1 MRTSLN
7 QQIQS
12 SLMFTN
18 VASQKLM
25 AAQNHAASGK
35 RIMKP
40 SDDVPGTNRA
50 LSLRSSINTV
60 NQFAD
65 NVTVSKPL
73 VDVTEG
79 ALGDMAQVIH
89 RIRDLTIE
97 AAKSDYT
104 DDASTTQ
111 HVAEL
116 NGLMGQLVD
125 IANTKFG
132 DQYIFSGTATS
143 TPPVQANPG
152 PIPDPAVQPYI
163 YAGNN
168 GVRMVQVLS
177 WVSLPVNIPG
187 NRVLNFDTG
196 GGNPAGAGS
205 TDVFTMVKNLGDA
218 ISGGNVDQ
226 ISAQLK
232 NIDKNFDNV
241 LGCQAQIG
249 SWQSRMEGAQ
259 TTLSDTRDRLKQMLS
274 DTEDI
279 DLPTAIVELKS
290 QENVYQTALMIT
302 ARMLNLSLASIN
314 Q

>member
-1 MRTSLN
+1 MRTSLS

-12 SLMFTN
+12 SLIFTN
-18 VASQKLM
+18 AASQKLTD
-25 AAQNHAASGK
+25 AQNHAASGK

-73 VDVTEG
+73 VDATEG
-79 ALGDMAQVIH
+79 ALGDMAQVI
-89 RIRDLTIE
+89 RKIRDLAVG
-97 AAKSDYT
+97 AAEDDYSGS
-104 DDASTTQ
+104 ASST
-111 HVAEL
+111 HVADL
-116 NGLMGQLVD
+116 DGLMSQLVD
-125 IANTKFG
+125 TANTKFG

-163 YAGNN
+163 YVGNN
-168 GVRMVQVLS
+168 GVRTTQVLS

-187 NRVLNFDTG
+187 NRVFNFDTG

-205 TDVFTMVKNLGDA
+205 TDVFTMVKNLRDA
-218 ISGGNVDQ
+218 ISAGNVTQ
-226 ISAQLK
+226 ISAQLG

-241 LGCQAQIG
+241 LSCQAQIG

-274 DTEDI
+274 DIEDI
-279 DLPTAIVELKS
+279 DLPTAIVDLKS
-290 QENVYQTALMIT
+290 QENVYQTALSIT
-302 ARMLNLSLASIN
+302 SRMLNLSLASIN